1 MFVICWINDPSL
13 PETPGGA
20 SRTREWSL
28 HGGAE
33 VMRMKAL
40 RVLSRQLDESFDVC
54 INGLLVGNLNE
65 DPSPSDCI

>member
-1 MFVICWINDPSL
+1 MVYVGKLLSDGRSMFVICWIKDPSL

-33 VMRMKAL
+33 VMRMTWE
-40 RVLSRQLDESFDVC
+40 LS
-54 INGLLVGNLNE
+54 
-65 DPSPSDCI
+65 